1 MKEEDARKD
10 RIYADPL
17 SKVRGFVF
25 DESVAHVFDDMIRR
39 SVPGYAMTLSLMPL
53 IAQRYA
59 QKNSAIYDLGCS
71 LGAGLAAIA
80 GSLPQGTS
88 LIGVDNSQSMLDRCQ
103 INLQDAI
110 PEKKWS
116 LVCSDILDMDI
127 ANASVVILNFTLQFI
142 PLESRLPLLIRA
154 AKGLEPGG
162 VLLLSEKIR
171 FEDEHTQQDLTDL
184 HHDFK
189 KANGYSDLEVSQ
201 KRTAI
206 ENVLIPES
214 IQEHRERLNQA
225 GFDHSEVWLQCFNF
239 ASLLAIKASD

>member
-1 MKEEDARKD
+1 MKEEGTRKD

-17 SKVRGFVF
+17 SKVGGFVF

-39 SVPGYAMTLSLMPL
+39 SVPCYAMTLSLMPL
-53 IAQRYA
+53 IVQRYA
-59 QKNSAIYDLGCS
+59 QKNSTIYDLGCS

-80 GSLPQGTS
+80 KSLPKGTS
-88 LIGVDNSQSMLDRCQ
+88 LVGVDISQSMLNRCQ

-110 PEKKWS
+110 PQKKLS
-116 LVCSDILDMDI
+116 LKCSDILDLDI
-127 ANASVVILNFTLQFI
+127 TNASVVILNFTLQFI
-142 PLESRLPLLIRA
+142 PLESRLHLLSRI

-162 VLLLSEKIR
+162 ALLLSEKIR
-171 FEDEHTQQDLTDL
+171 FQDDETQQTLTDL

-201 KRTAI
+201 KRAAI
-206 ENVLIPES
+206 ENVLIPEP

>member
-1 MKEEDARKD
+1 MKEKDARKD

-17 SKVRGFVF
+17 SKVGGFVF

-39 SVPGYAMTLSLMPL
+39 SVPCYAMTLSLMPL

-59 QKNSAIYDLGCS
+59 QKNSTIYDLGCS

-80 GSLPQGTS
+80 RSLPQGTS
-88 LIGVDNSQSMLDRCQ
+88 LVGVDNSQSMLNRCQ

-110 PEKKWS
+110 PERKWS
-116 LVCSDILDMDI
+116 LKCSDILDLDI
-127 ANASVVILNFTLQFI
+127 TNASVVILNFTLQFI
-142 PLESRLPLLIRA
+142 PLESRLPLLSRIA
-154 AKGLEPGG
+154 QGLEPGG

-171 FEDEHTQQDLTDL
+171 FEDENTQKGLTDL

-201 KRTAI
+201 KRAAI